1 MYSEN
6 QIESAVA
13 AGAISADAAA
23 ALRAHVQ
30 GLHTSPIAD
39 EENFRLI
46 SGFNDIFVAIA
57 GILVLVGGA
66 WLGGSASA
74 TFGAVVVAALAWGMA
89 EYFTLQRRMAL
100 PSILFL
106 IAFVGGVF
114 FTVALALNGDG
125 RTLDTRSQLNSL
137 SLALAAATAVGGTF
151 LHWRRFTVPITVAA
165 GATALVGVAIFL
177 ILAALPDAGDFILW
191 IFFFF
196 GIALFV
202 FAMRW
207 DMQDPAR
214 QTRKS
219 DVAFWLHLAAA
230 PMIVHP
236 IFVSLGMRSGEP
248 SAMAAI
254 AVLGIYLFIASI
266 ALIVDRRALMV
277 SALSYV
283 LFAVVA
289 LFQQFGFVDLNIAIA
304 ILVIGSGL
312 LLLSAFWN
320 TMRKFLLPLVPQ
332 PWRDRLPAA
341 H

>member
-13 AGAISADAAA
+13 AGAISAEAAA

-30 GLHTSPIAD
+30 GMQHAPLAD

-57 GILVLVGGA
+57 GILVLVGGG
-66 WLGGSASA
+66 WVGGSLGVG
-74 TFGAVVVAALAWGMA
+74 GAAVAALAWGMA
-89 EYFTLQRRMAL
+89 EYFTRQRRMAL

-106 IAFVGGVF
+106 LAFVGGIF
-114 FTVALALNGDG
+114 AMVANVLGSDGSAFEG
-125 RTLDTRSQLNSL
+125 RTELDSIYMAVAS
-137 SLALAAATAVGGTF
+137 ACAAGAAW
-151 LHWRRFTVPITVAA
+151 LHWRRFQVPITVAA
-165 GATALVGVAIFL
+165 GATALGGIVFFAVVAIFP
-177 ILAALPDAGDFILW
+177 ALKDFAIW
-191 IFFFF
+191 IAFLL
-196 GIALFV
+196 GLALFAC
-202 FAMRW
+202 AMWW

-236 IFVSLGMRSGEP
+236 IFVALGVNVSEP
-248 SAMAAI
+248 GLLAVI
-254 AVLGIYLFIASI
+254 AVLATYFAIAAV

-283 LFAVVA
+283 MIAVIA
-289 LFQQFGFVDLNIAIA
+289 LVREFGEVSFGIGAA
-304 ILVIGSGL
+304 ILIIGSGL
-312 LLLSAFWN
+312 LLLSAFWSK
-320 TMRKFLLPLVPQ
+320 MRGILLPLVPVQ
-332 PWRDRLPAA
+332 WREKLPAV

>member
-1 MYSEN
+1 MYSDT
-6 QIESAVA
+6 QIDAAVA

-23 ALRAHVQ
+23 ALRVHVQ
-30 GLHTSPIAD
+30 GLQTAPMAD

-66 WLGGSASA
+66 WLGSAVFA
-74 TFGAVVVAALAWGMA
+74 GLGAAAVAALAWGMA
-89 EYFTLQRRMAL
+89 EYFTLRRRMAL

-106 IAFVGGVF
+106 LAFVGGVF
-114 FTVALALNGDG
+114 MTVAVLVGVGFSSYSESSTEALFLAV
-125 RTLDTRSQLNSL
+125 
-137 SLALAAATAVGGTF
+137 AAAASAVAAF
-151 LHWRRFTVPITVAA
+151 LHWKRFKVPITVAA
-165 GATALVGVAIFL
+165 GATSLGGIVVFL
-177 ILAALPDAGDFILW
+177 IVAAVPKADNFIVW
-191 IFFFF
+191 IFFLF
-196 GIALFV
+196 GLALFA

-236 IFVSLGMRSGEP
+236 IFVSLGMRSSEP
-248 SAMAAI
+248 SALAAL
-254 AVLGIYLFIASI
+254 AVLGIYVLIGAI

-283 LFAVVA
+283 LFAVIA
-289 LFQQFGFVDLNIAIA
+289 LFQQFGMVDLNVAIA

-320 TMRKFLLPLVPQ
+320 KMRGLLLPLVPAG
-332 PWRDRLPAA
+332 WREKLPAV

>member
-13 AGAISADAAA
+13 AGAISAEAAA

-30 GLHTSPIAD
+30 GLHLAPLAD

-66 WLGGSASA
+66 WIGGSVRA
-74 TFGAVVVAALAWGMA
+74 TFGAVAVAGLAWGMA
-89 EYFTLQRRMAL
+89 EYFTRQRRMAL
-100 PSILFL
+100 PSIIFL
-106 IAFVGGVF
+106 LAFVGSVF
-114 FTVALALNGDG
+114 VLVAKLGAKGSGFELQDHSE
-125 RTLDTRSQLNSL
+125 TPF
-137 SLALAAATAVGGTF
+137 LALAAAFAAGAAF
-151 LHWRRFTVPITVAA
+151 LHWRRFKVPITVAA
-165 GATALVGVAIFL
+165 GAVSLGLVAIFL
-177 ILAALPDAGDFILW
+177 IMSIIPSSADFLLW
-191 IFFFF
+191 IFFAL
-196 GIALFV
+196 GLALFA

-207 DMQDPAR
+207 DMQDPTR

-236 IFVSLGMRSGEP
+236 IFVALGMRTGEP
-248 SAMAAI
+248 SAGAAI
-254 AVLGIYLFIASI
+254 VVLGIYLLIAAV

-289 LFQQFGFVDLNIAIA
+289 LFQQFGFVDLNVAIA

-320 TMRKFLLPLVPQ
+320 TMRGILLPLVPMQ
-332 PWRDRLPAA
+332 WRARLPAA